1 MTQFEDRLRRGL
13 MDANVAQY
21 GRVIQRMEAQELDA
35 SPKYYRE
42 RMRLLADPWSWANQ
56 RTGIR
61 GKRLNWRL
69 IAIVAALLL
78 LSACAVAAATG
89 QFSQW
94 FTWFGVNPT
103 APEQSEEVLRRTGT
117 VIEQSQTVGD
127 TTVTLNA
134 AVWDGT
140 YIYLSFTIES
150 PSLPEDLQAYTPL
163 HTGDCRL
170 IMRQDQWEEYMT
182 NRVKEDCANQN
193 MTPEETEEA
202 VRAALEERGRM
213 NNIGM
218 WPGVAEK
225 REGNVLTFQDNQG
238 LYSGWFTETKR
249 PELTL
254 HLENIAT
261 YADGKGES
269 IIDENG
275 YAQNP
280 GPGEIVIPG
289 PFDLTFT
296 LNEPILPI
304 HYGGADVDVTLGTPP
319 LPKVP
324 MHFTELQLS
333 ITGMDLKGE
342 ILAQVDMTP
351 QEGYVEV
358 GLPEGSKESDPLR
371 MVDVQYAIFEGPWGL
386 WIEDGTYVDITDSSG
401 GLTSGS
407 DHGETFAAFI
417 SHGFPYPIDPATI
430 TAVDIGGVRV
440 ELGELTRM
448 TERM

>member
-1 MTQFEDRLRRGL
+1 MTQFEDRLRRGM

-21 GRVIQRMEAQELDA
+21 GRVIQKMEAQELDA
-35 SPKYYRE
+35 SPKYCRE

-127 TTVTLNA
+127 TTLTLNA

-170 IMRQDQWEEYMT
+170 IMRQDQWEEYIT

-202 VRAALEERGRM
+202 VRAALEEGM

-275 YAQNP
+275 YAHP
-280 GPGEIVIPG
+280 APPGEIVIPG

-407 DHGETFAAFI
+407 DLGETFRAFI
-417 SHGFPYPIDPATI
+417 SHSFPYPIDPATI

-440 ELGELTRM
+440 ELSGLERLP
-448 TERM
+448 ERMN

>member
-1 MTQFEDRLRRGL
+1 MTQFEDRLRRGM

-21 GRVIQRMEAQELDA
+21 GRVIQKMEAQELDA
-35 SPKYYRE
+35 SPKYCRE

-127 TTVTLNA
+127 TTLTLNA

-170 IMRQDQWEEYMT
+170 IMRQDQWEEYIT

-275 YAQNP
+275 YAHP
-280 GPGEIVIPG
+280 APPGEIVIPG

-324 MHFTELQLS
+324 MHFTELQLT

-407 DHGETFAAFI
+407 DLGETFRAFI
-417 SHGFPYPIDPATI
+417 SHSFPYPIDPATI

>member
-1 MTQFEDRLRRGL
+1 MTQFDMLLRRAL
-13 MDANVAQY
+13 MDANLAQY
-21 GRVIQRMEAQELDA
+21 ERALQSVEDKEPDF
-35 SPKYYRE
+35 SPRYLRE
-42 RMRLLADPWSWANQ
+42 RMRLLADPQGWGRQAGG
-56 RTGIR
+56 R
-61 GKRLNWRL
+61 KRLDWRL
-69 IAIVAALLL
+69 IAIVAAMLL
-78 LSACAVAAATG
+78 LSACAYAVATG

-94 FTWFGVNPT
+94 FPRLGVDPE
-103 APEQSEEVLRRTGT
+103 APEVSEEVLSRTGT
-117 VIEQSQTVGD
+117 AIEQSQTVGD

-193 MTPEETEEA
+193 MTPEETEGA
-202 VRAALEERGRM
+202 VRAALEEGARKDVL
-213 NNIGM
+213 
-218 WPGVAEK
+218 WLFCPET
-225 REGNVLTFQDNQG
+225 REGNVLSFQDNES

-333 ITGMDLKGE
+333 VTGMDLKGE

>member
-1 MTQFEDRLRRGL
+1 MTQFDMLLRRAL
-13 MDANVAQY
+13 MDANLAQY
-21 GRVIQRMEAQELDA
+21 ERALQSVEDKEPDF
-35 SPKYYRE
+35 SPRYLRE
-42 RMRLLADPWSWANQ
+42 RMRLLADPQGWGRQA
-56 RTGIR
+56 RPGAR
-61 GKRLNWRL
+61 KRLDWRL
-69 IAIVAALLL
+69 AAIVAAMLL
-78 LSACAVAAATG
+78 LSACAYAVATG

-94 FTWFGVNPT
+94 FPRLGVDPE
-103 APEQSEEVLRRTGT
+103 APEVSEEVLSRTGT
-117 VIEQSQTVGD
+117 AIEQSQTVGD

-182 NRVKEDCANQN
+182 NRVKEGCANQN

-202 VRAALEERGRM
+202 VRAALEEGARKDVLWLF
-213 NNIGM
+213 
-218 WPGVAEK
+218 WPET
-225 REGNVLTFQDNQG
+225 REGNVLSFQVNTS
-238 LYSGWFTETKR
+238 LYSRWFTETKR

-333 ITGMDLKGE
+333 VTGMDLKGE

-407 DHGETFAAFI
+407 DLGETFRAFI
-417 SHGFPYPIDPATI
+417 SHSFPYPIDPATI

-440 ELGELTRM
+440 ELSGLERLP
-448 TERM
+448 ERMN

>member
-1 MTQFEDRLRRGL
+1 MTQFEDRLRRGM

-21 GRVIQRMEAQELDA
+21 GRVIQKMEAQELDA
-35 SPKYYRE
+35 SPKYCRE

-386 WIEDGTYVDITDSSG
+386 WIEDGTYVDIMGG
-401 GLTSGS
+401 GLTGGS
-407 DHGETFAAFI
+407 DLGETFRAFI
-417 SHGFPYPIDPATI
+417 SHSFPYPIDPATI

-440 ELGELTRM
+440 ELSGLERLP
-448 TERM
+448 ERMN

>member
-1 MTQFEDRLRRGL
+1 MTQFDILLRRAL
-13 MDANVAQY
+13 MDANLAQY
-21 GRVIQRMEAQELDA
+21 ERALQSAEARDPDF
-35 SPKYYRE
+35 SPGYLRE
-42 RMRLLADPWSWANQ
+42 RMRLLAAPQGWGRQA
-56 RTGIR
+56 RPGAR
-61 GKRLNWRL
+61 KRLNWRL
-69 IAIVAALLL
+69 VAIVAALLL
-78 LSACAVAAATG
+78 LSACAYAVATG

-94 FTWFGVNPT
+94 FTWFGVNPN

-127 TTVTLNA
+127 TTLTLNA

-202 VRAALEERGRM
+202 VRAALEEGDRKDVV
-213 NNIGM
+213 
-218 WPGVAEK
+218 WLFCPET
-225 REGNVLTFQDNQG
+225 REGNVLSVQIRTTLF
-238 LYSGWFTETKR
+238 SRWFTETIR

-254 HLENIAT
+254 HLENIAV
-261 YADGKGES
+261 YADGKGET

-319 LPKVP
+319 LREVP

-333 ITGMDLKGE
+333 VTGMDLKGE

-351 QEGYVEV
+351 QEGYVEA
-358 GLPEGSKESDPLR
+358 GLPEGGKESDPLR
-371 MVDVQYAIFEGPWGL
+371 MVDVQFAIFEGPWGL
-386 WIEDGTYVDITDSSG
+386 WIEDGTYVDIMDG
-401 GLTSGS
+401 GLTTGS
-407 DHGETFAAFI
+407 DRGETFEAFI
-417 SHGFPYPIDPATI
+417 SHSFPYPIDPATI

-440 ELGELTRM
+440 ELSEL
-448 TERM
+448 ERLPERIY

>member
-127 TTVTLNA
+127 TTLTLNA

-170 IMRQDQWEEYMT
+170 IMRQDQWEEYIT

-202 VRAALEERGRM
+202 VRAALEEGARKDVL
-213 NNIGM
+213 
-218 WPGVAEK
+218 WLFCPET
-225 REGNVLTFQDNQG
+225 REGNVLSFQDNES

-275 YAQNP
+275 YAHP
-280 GPGEIVIPG
+280 APPGEIVIPG

-333 ITGMDLKGE
+333 VTGMDLKGE

-358 GLPEGSKESDPLR
+358 GLPEGAKESDPLR

-386 WIEDGTYVDITDSSG
+386 WIEDGTYVDIMGG
-401 GLTSGS
+401 GLTGGS
-407 DHGETFAAFI
+407 DLGETFAAFI

-440 ELGELTRM
+440 ELSGL
-448 TERM
+448 ERLPERIY

>member
-1 MTQFEDRLRRGL
+1 MTQFEDRLRRGM

-21 GRVIQRMEAQELDA
+21 GRVIQKMEAQELDA
-35 SPKYYRE
+35 SPKYCRE

-127 TTVTLNA
+127 TTLTLNA

-170 IMRQDQWEEYMT
+170 IMRQDQWEEYIT

-202 VRAALEERGRM
+202 VRAALEEGM

-275 YAQNP
+275 YAHP
-280 GPGEIVIPG
+280 APPGEIVIPG

-386 WIEDGTYVDITDSSG
+386 WIEDGTYVDIMGG
-401 GLTSGS
+401 GLTGGS
-407 DHGETFAAFI
+407 DLGETFRAFI
-417 SHGFPYPIDPATI
+417 SHSFPYPIDPATI

>member
-1 MTQFEDRLRRGL
+1 MTQFEDRLRRGM

-21 GRVIQRMEAQELDA
+21 GRVIQKMEAQELDA
-35 SPKYYRE
+35 SPKYCRE

-127 TTVTLNA
+127 TTLTLNA

-170 IMRQDQWEEYMT
+170 IMRQDQWEEYIT

-280 GPGEIVIPG
+280 GPGETVIPG

-386 WIEDGTYVDITDSSG
+386 WIEDGTYVDIMGG
-401 GLTSGS
+401 GLTGGS
-407 DHGETFAAFI
+407 DLGETFRAFI
-417 SHGFPYPIDPATI
+417 SHSFPYPIDPATI

-440 ELGELTRM
+440 ELSELERLP
-448 TERM
+448 ERMY

>member
-1 MTQFEDRLRRGL
+1 MTQFEDRLRRGM

-21 GRVIQRMEAQELDA
+21 GRVIQKMEAQELDA
-35 SPKYYRE
+35 SPKYCRE

-127 TTVTLNA
+127 TTLTLNA

-170 IMRQDQWEEYMT
+170 IMRQDQWEEYIT

-333 ITGMDLKGE
+333 VTGMDLKGE

-386 WIEDGTYVDITDSSG
+386 WIEDGTYVDIMGG
-401 GLTSGS
+401 GLTGGS
-407 DHGETFAAFI
+407 DLGETFRAFI
-417 SHGFPYPIDPATI
+417 SHSFPYPIDPATI